1 MHVIN
6 FAYRKLDVMLP
17 NNSKIKKF
25 NEHVKYD
32 ILLLA
37 DIKYTIS
44 DFFQIEWNLYDLCFN
59 IEN

>member
-6 FAYRKLDVMLP
+6 FACRKLDVMLP

-25 NEHVKYD
+25 NEHVKYHD

-44 DFFQIEWNLYDLCFN
+44 DFFQIETCMKL
-59 IEN
+59 I

>member
-25 NEHVKYD
+25 NEHVKYHD

-44 DFFQIEWNLYDLCFN
+44 DFFQIE
-59 IEN
+59 